1 METVRR
7 QLRRALLAALLG
19 GALTGVLAA
28 GARAFEITKWEAGTC
43 KESSCT
49 DAGPH
54 SAFYTQAMGHPDF
67 GITDFRFAAKKEGT
81 VLKYEAPEGHVKN
94 VRVDL
99 PAGLAVNPEATEVCT
114 EAQLKTQLETNK
126 KECPA
131 GSQVGIDEATGT
143 AAVLGV
149 RQTVTEAFPVYNMV
163 RKAGQPARFGVEV
176 SSALVR
182 TAGVQGLIYLE
193 GGISWHKE
201 AETSENSGVAS
212 GDYHLFF
219 EIKEIPEEP
228 ELIESRLIFW
238 GVPEEETHI
247 GKPTAFITLPSTCS
261 SPQITTLHADTYEDE
276 QRWVPATNETP
287 VTATGCDSLAFKPTL
302 TLSPQTSQS
311 DLPDGATVTLHVP
324 QYMDEPSKPD
334 SADAQSA
341 QVTLPEGMTLNPSA
355 AQGLETCSQQQ
366 YEEAGKDE
374 DGNCPGAS
382 EVGTVSVNAPGIK
395 NGSLLGSV
403 YVGAPKPG
411 EEPKRGEYRLFLI
424 AHSPEF
430 GVGLR
435 LEGLVR
441 ANPQTGQLTT
451 TISGAP
457 QIPFESLTLRFRGG
471 PRAPLANPLTCGAVA
486 PSAAITPYG
495 GEPAAAPAASGFT
508 VDANGAGGE
517 CAAPLSFSLVQ
528 SLTPQSP
535 GDAGAY
541 DPASFSLK
549 RAEGQQYLSKVSTTL
564 PAGLLGAIPSVP
576 LCGEAQANAGTCPAT
591 SQIGTVEVAAGAGSE
606 PYNFAGRAYLT
617 GPYGGAPY
625 GLSVVV
631 PAVAGPYDL
640 GEVVTRAT
648 LSVGVYN
655 GRVTASAT
663 LPSIVG
669 GVPLRLQS
677 LDVAVNR
684 PSFLFNP
691 TSCSPLAAESVLIA
705 ATGASQSLS
714 SPFQVGDC
722 GALAFTPS
730 LSASSGAKTSKLG
743 GASLVVKVT
752 QSAHQANIRELQLQ
766 LPKQM
771 VARFSTIQKACPAA
785 TFEAGPPPGGCQ
797 PSSIIGQATVSTP
810 VLPGQLSGD
819 AYFVSHAA
827 ESFPDVELVLHGD
840 GVTIVLV
847 GHTHIANSSI
857 TTSTFE
863 SLPDAPISSVLV
875 SLPVGPSSALSANGP
890 LCRAKLLAP
899 TTIIAQSGAK
909 ISHETTISVTGCPV
923 EVISHKRRG
932 TRLTLTVWAPQA
944 GRLTVSGAGIKPV
957 SRRVKQAGE
966 LKLHL
971 RLGARALARRQKP
984 KLRVGFKPSSGKGGS
999 AASFRL
1005 R

>member
-1 METVRR
+1 MVKR
-7 QLRRALLAALLG
+7 QLKRAWLSALLG
-19 GALTGVLAA
+19 SALIGGVPVA
-28 GARAFEITKWEAGTC
+28 GAQAFEVTKWEAGTC
-43 KESSCT
+43 KESNCT

-54 SAFYTQAMGHPDF
+54 SAFYTQASGHPDF

-81 VLKYEAPEGHVKN
+81 VLKWEAPEGHVKD

-99 PAGLAVNPEATEVCT
+99 PPGLAVNPEAAETCT
-114 EAQLKTQLETNK
+114 EAQLQADKE
-126 KECPA
+126 ECPA

-143 AAVLGV
+143 ASVLGISK
-149 RQTVTEAFPVYNMV
+149 TVTEEFPVYNMV
-163 RKAGQPARFGVEV
+163 RKPGQPARFGVEV
-176 SSALVR
+176 NSALVR
-182 TAGVQGLIYLE
+182 LAGVQGFIYLE

-201 AETSENSGVAS
+201 ATTGENSGVAS

-219 EIKEIPEEP
+219 EIRDIPKAP

-238 GVPEEETHI
+238 GVPQEHSHI

-261 SPQITTLHADTYEDE
+261 SKQITTLHADSYEE
-276 QRWVPATNETP
+276 PGNWIPETNETP
-287 VTATGCDSLAFKPTL
+287 LIATGCESLPFKPTL
-302 TLSPQTSQS
+302 TLSPETSQS
-311 DLPDGATVTLHVP
+311 DQPDGATVTLHLP
-324 QYMDEPSKPD
+324 QYMDEPSKTD

-355 AQGLETCSQQQ
+355 AHELETCSQQQ
-366 YEEAGKDE
+366 YEDEGKCPEAS
-374 DGNCPGAS
+374 A
-382 EVGTVSVNAPGIK
+382 VGTVSVNAPGIK
-395 NGSLLGSV
+395 DGSLVGHV
-403 YVGAPKPG
+403 YVAAPKPEPD
-411 EEPKRGEYRLFLI
+411 EEQPARGEYRLFLV
-424 AHSPEF
+424 ADSPEY

-457 QIPFESLTLRFRGG
+457 QIPFEDLTLHFRGG
-471 PRAPLANPLTCGAVA
+471 PRAPLANPLACGAVA
-486 PSAAITPYG
+486 PSASIMPYG
-495 GEPAAAPAASGFT
+495 RETAAVPATSGFT

-517 CAAPLSFSLVQ
+517 CASPLPFSLVQ
-528 SLTPQSP
+528 SLAPQSP
-535 GDAGAY
+535 AQAGAY
-541 DPASFSLK
+541 DPASFSLT
-549 RAEGQQYLSKVSTTL
+549 RAEGQQYLSKISTTL
-564 PAGLLGAIPSVP
+564 PAGLVGAIPSVP
-576 LCGEAQANAGTCPAT
+576 LCGEAEANAGTCPTT
-591 SQIGTVEVAAGAGSE
+591 SQIGTVTVTAGAGSE
-606 PYNFAGRAYLT
+606 PYSFTGRAYLT

-640 GEVVTRAT
+640 GEVLTRAT
-648 LSVGVYN
+648 LNVGVYS
-655 GRVTASAT
+655 GRVTVSAT

-677 LDVAVNR
+677 LNVAVSR

-691 TSCSPLAAESVLIA
+691 TSCSPLATESVLSSLA
-705 ATGASQSLS
+705 GASQSLP

-743 GASLVVKVT
+743 GASLVVKVA
-752 QSAHQANIRELQLQ
+752 QAAHQANIRELQLQ
-766 LPKQM
+766 LPKQL

-797 PSSIIGQATVSTP
+797 ASSVVGTATVTTP

-827 ESFPDVELVLHGD
+827 ESFPDVELVLHVD
-840 GVTIVLV
+840 GVTVVLV

-863 SLPDAPISSVLV
+863 SLPDVPISSVVV
-875 SLPVGPSSALSANGP
+875 SLPVGSNSALSANGQ

-909 ISHETTISVTGCPV
+909 ITRETKIAVTGCPV
-923 EVISHKRRG
+923 ELISHKRRG
-932 TRLTLTVWAPQA
+932 GRLILTVWAPQA
-944 GRLTVSGAGIKPV
+944 GRVTVSGRGFKRV
-957 SRRVKQAGE
+957 SFRVRKTGE
-966 LKLHL
+966 LEL
-971 RLGARALARRQKP
+971 RVPLGASALATLGGNGKT
-984 KLRVGFKPSSGKGGS
+984 KLRIGFKPKSGGSGS
-999 AASFRL
+999 AASLEL